1 MEKEKAKTSKSK
13 KKKIIIAV
21 VVIAAIAIVFISL
34 LLLQNLTIKTSVYKL
49 SKENLP
55 EEFKGFKIAQISDL
69 HNAEFGKDNSKLLD
83 ILKQNRPDIIVF
95 TGDLVDSNHT
105 NINISLSFAKEAVKI
120 APCYYVP
127 GNHEAWLDKAKYNNL
142 VSQLINIG
150 VVVLDNKIVYLE
162 KEGAKIMLAG
172 LCDPDFTDADKIEQN
187 GVLDKWLGEIVN
199 DDSFTVLLSHR
210 PEAFDIYAAH
220 DIDVVFCGHA
230 HGGQFRL
237 PFIGGLYAPNQGFF
251 PKYDAGVYNKGN
263 TSMVVSRGIGNSV
276 IPIRVN
282 NRPELVIAELC

>member
-34 LLLQNLTIKTSVYKL
+34 LLWQNLTIKTSVYKL

-127 GNHEAWLDKAKYNNL
+127 GNHEAWLDKAKYDNL
-142 VSQLINIG
+142 VSQLINSG

-210 PEAFDIYAAH
+210 PEAFDIYADH
-220 DIDVVFCGHA
+220 GIDVVFCGHA

>member
-34 LLLQNLTIKTSVYKL
+34 LLWQNLTIKTSVYKL

-127 GNHEAWLDKAKYNNL
+127 GNHEAWLNKAKYDNL
-142 VSQLINIG
+142 VSQLINSG
-150 VVVLDNKIVYLE
+150 VVVLDNKIV
-162 KEGAKIMLAG
+162 
-172 LCDPDFTDADKIEQN
+172 
-187 GVLDKWLGEIVN
+187 
-199 DDSFTVLLSHR
+199 
-210 PEAFDIYAAH
+210 
-220 DIDVVFCGHA
+220 
-230 HGGQFRL
+230 
-237 PFIGGLYAPNQGFF
+237 
-251 PKYDAGVYNKGN
+251 
-263 TSMVVSRGIGNSV
+263 
-276 IPIRVN
+276 
-282 NRPELVIAELC
+282 

>member
-21 VVIAAIAIVFISL
+21 VVIATIAIVFISL
-34 LLLQNLTIKTSVYKL
+34 LLWQNLTIKTSVYKL

-69 HNAEFGKDNSKLLD
+69 HNAEFGKDNSKLLY

-127 GNHEAWLDKAKYNNL
+127 GNHEAWLDNAKYNNL
-142 VSQLINIG
+142 VSQLINSG

-210 PEAFDIYAAH
+210 PEAFDIYADH
-220 DIDVVFCGHA
+220 GIDVVFCGHA

>member
-21 VVIAAIAIVFISL
+21 VVIATIAIVFISL
-34 LLLQNLTIKTSVYKL
+34 LLWQNLTIKTSVYKL

-69 HNAEFGKDNSKLLD
+69 HNAEFGKDNSKLLY

-127 GNHEAWLDKAKYNNL
+127 GNHEAWLDNAKYDNL
-142 VSQLINIG
+142 VSQLINSG

-210 PEAFDIYAAH
+210 PEAFDIYADH
-220 DIDVVFCGHA
+220 GIDVVFCGHA

-276 IPIRVN
+276 IPIRIN

>member
-21 VVIAAIAIVFISL
+21 VVIATIAIVFISL
-34 LLLQNLTIKTSVYKL
+34 LLWQNLTIKTSVYKL

-142 VSQLINIG
+142 VSQLINSG

-210 PEAFDIYAAH
+210 PEAFDIYADH
-220 DIDVVFCGHA
+220 GIDVVFCGHA

-237 PFIGGLYAPNQGFF
+237 PFIGGLYAPNHGFF

-276 IPIRVN
+276 IPIRIN

>member
-21 VVIAAIAIVFISL
+21 VVIATIAIVFISL
-34 LLLQNLTIKTSVYKL
+34 LLWQNLTIKTSVYKL

-142 VSQLINIG
+142 VSQLINSG

-210 PEAFDIYAAH
+210 PEAFDIYADH
-220 DIDVVFCGHA
+220 GIDVVFCGHA

-276 IPIRVN
+276 IPIRIN